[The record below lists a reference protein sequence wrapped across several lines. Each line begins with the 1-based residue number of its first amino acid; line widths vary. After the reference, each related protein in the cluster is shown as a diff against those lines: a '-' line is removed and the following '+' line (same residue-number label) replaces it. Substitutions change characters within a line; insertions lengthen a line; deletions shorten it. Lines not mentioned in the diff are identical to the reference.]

1 MEDTR
6 YTSIAVALH
15 WAIAILIL
23 GQIAGGF
30 YMHNLPNTSS
40 IKFDLYQ
47 LHKSFGLS
55 ILLLTF
61 IRFGWR
67 LMNRPPALPV
77 AMPGWQKAAAR
88 VTHWGFYALMV
99 FTPLAGWAMV
109 SVSPTDIPTRL
120 FGVLPVPHLP
130 FLDGVTDRAAS
141 EDMLKETHEVLA
153 KGILLLLALHIG
165 AAIKHSIVDRD
176 RVLASMLPSR
186 ANQWAGILVV
196 LGFLSTG
203 AVIYMVAPPPQA
215 KAAATAISQATT
227 EANWT
232 VDYGASRLAFI
243 GQEKG
248 AAFEG
253 EFSDFQASIN
263 FDPENIATSSIR
275 VTVGTESASTGDSL
289 RDSTIP
295 AKEWFHVADHP
306 TAEFVADDI
315 QATDENN
322 YEATGVL
329 RIKDYE
335 QSVTVTFMLDIDG
348 DTALATGGADLVR
361 TNFGLGLDDSW
372 LNDEEIGLEVRVE
385 FEIHA
390 TRT

>member
-1 MEDTR
+1 
-6 YTSIAVALH
+6 
-15 WAIAILIL
+15 
-23 GQIAGGF
+23 
-30 YMHNLPNTSS
+30 MHNLPNTSS

-61 IRFGWR
+61 VRFGWR
-67 LMNRPPALPV
+67 LINRPPALPV
-77 AMPGWQKAAAR
+77 AMPGWQKAVAR

-99 FTPLAGWAMV
+99 LTPLAGWAMV

-165 AAIKHSIVDRD
+165 AAIKHSIVDKD
-176 RVLASMLPSR
+176 GVLASMLPSR
-186 ANQWAGILVV
+186 VNQWAGILAV

-203 AVIYMVAPPPQA
+203 AVIYMVTPPPQA
-215 KAAATAISQATT
+215 KAGATATSQATT
-227 EANWT
+227 EANWA
-232 VDYGASRLAFI
+232 VDYDASRLSFT
-243 GQEKG
+243 GQEKS

-263 FDPENIATSSIR
+263 FDPENLAASSIR
-275 VTVGTESASTGDSL
+275 VTVRTGSASTGDSL

-306 TAEFVADDI
+306 TAEFIADNI
-315 QATDENN
+315 KATGENN
-322 YEATGVL
+322 YEATGLL

-335 QSVTVTFMLDIDG
+335 QSVTVTFTLDIDG
-348 DTALATGGADLVR
+348 ATALATGGADLVR
-361 TNFGLGLDDSW
+361 TNYGLGLDDSW

-390 TRT
+390 TRSQ

>member
-1 MEDTR
+1 
-6 YTSIAVALH
+6 
-15 WAIAILIL
+15 
-23 GQIAGGF
+23 
-30 YMHNLPNTSS
+30 MHNLPNTSS

-61 IRFGWR
+61 VRFGWR

-88 VTHWGFYALMV
+88 MTHWGFYALMV
-99 FTPLAGWAMV
+99 LTPLAGWAMV

-141 EDMLKETHEVLA
+141 EDMLKETHEILA
-153 KGILLLLALHIG
+153 KGILLLLALHVG
-165 AAIKHSIVDRD
+165 AAIKHSIVDKD
-176 RVLASMLPSR
+176 GVLSSMLPSR
-186 ANQWAGILVV
+186 ANQWAGILVI

-203 AVIYMVAPPPQA
+203 AVIYMVTPPPQA
-215 KAAATAISQATT
+215 KAAATTTSQAST

-232 VDYGASRLAFI
+232 VDNDASRLAFT

-248 AAFEG
+248 VAFEG

-263 FDPENIATSSIR
+263 FDPGNLAASSIR
-275 VTVGTESASTGDSL
+275 VTVGTGSASTGDSL

-315 QATDENN
+315 QSTGGNN
-322 YEATGVL
+322 YEAAGVL
-329 RIKDYE
+329 HVKEFE
-335 QSVTVTFMLDIDG
+335 QPVTISFELDIDG
-348 DTALATGGADLVR
+348 DVAVATGGADLIR
-361 TNFGLGLDDSW
+361 TNFGLGMDDSW
-372 LNDEEIGLEVRVE
+372 LNGEEIGLEVRVE

-390 TRT
+390 TRSQ